1 MIKYAPFE
9 FRTGRVYDAP
19 QILTITVEDK
29 KTDEFGLIDIT
40 ATFVDP
46 SRHISGR
53 VVTVMANERALIG
66 EAVLAEYDAGRYSP
80 L

>member
-1 MIKYAPFE
+1 MNYTPFE

-19 QILTITVEDK
+19 QILTITVENK
-29 KTDEFGLIDIT
+29 TTDEFGLIDMT
-40 ATFVDP
+40 AKFVDS

-53 VVTVMANERALIG
+53 VDIVLMNERELIG
-66 EAVLAEYDAGRYSP
+66 EAVLAAYDAGCYSP